1 MGNENG
7 YTVSVDFNT
16 QIMWLLLK
24 RSENQKRNESLEQVV
39 MQAVQH

>member
-24 RSENQKRNESLEQVV
+24 RSENQKRNESLQQVV